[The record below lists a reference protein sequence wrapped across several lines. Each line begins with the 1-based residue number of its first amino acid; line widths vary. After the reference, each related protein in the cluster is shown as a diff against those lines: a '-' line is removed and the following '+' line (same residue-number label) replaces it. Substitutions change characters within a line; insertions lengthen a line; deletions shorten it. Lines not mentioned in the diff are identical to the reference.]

1 MVGGFIPRC
10 LEKGE
15 QVQILA
21 SATPFDKYLM
31 KISELLKAPTI
42 VSATTKSGEI
52 DRKKADRIEDPR
64 GYFSKASSYYSK
76 KPSKK
81 K

>member
-1 MVGGFIPRC
+1 
-10 LEKGE
+10 
-15 QVQILA
+15 
-21 SATPFDKYLM
+21 M

-42 VSATTKSGEI
+42 VSTTLKSGEI